1 MNPFALSKADV
12 DDQKNM
18 LAIVEHLSSLLELE
32 GTQDRIVLFKKSL
45 GIQPTYRR
53 CHEEWHAL
61 RGQIEEEVGRRHIFY
76 IGKNRAAPLLSMST
90 EWETVLSAFAPVR
103 TDIESGIR
111 CFAFEQ
117 YTASVF
123 HMMRVAEYGLRIV
136 AKERK
141 LRLSKDRP
149 IDVAQWSDLTNRL
162 KIEVEKVSN
171 WPARK
176 KEKVAALAF
185 YTGIHADVVFFKD
198 RYRNLVS
205 HSLVTFHEREAD
217 SVIRR
222 VREFMTGVS
231 LRLDSDAKRIP
242 WK

>member
-1 MNPFALSKADV
+1 
-12 DDQKNM
+12 
-18 LAIVEHLSSLLELE
+18 
-32 GTQDRIVLFKKSL
+32 
-45 GIQPTYRR
+45 
-53 CHEEWHAL
+53 
-61 RGQIEEEVGRRHIFY
+61 
-76 IGKNRAAPLLSMST
+76 
-90 EWETVLSAFAPVR
+90 
-103 TDIESGIR
+103 
-111 CFAFEQ
+111 
-117 YTASVF
+117 
-123 HMMRVAEYGLRIV
+123 MMRVAEYGLRIV